1 MALEGWDWF
10 IKLAENENFTK
21 AADELQIS
29 QQTLSA
35 RLVSLERNLGA
46 KLVVRGTPISL
57 TSAGKVFL
65 LYARE
70 QRQAQQDMIRQIGEV
85 AGGGAGVLKV
95 GISHTRGSYLMPKVI
110 HRLSDELPAVTVK
123 LIEDT
128 NRNLLRS
135 AERGEVDVA
144 IARFEGTCPGVEVE
158 PIYKEEIVLAARADV
173 LSKAMGT
180 SPESAIEI
188 LKGEG
193 ISALKKCPFILGSV
207 DDISG
212 RVAYTELRNA
222 GIKPHVVATVAIC
235 PPCFPY
241 ALKGWERYSAQ
252 LICLII
258 LLWRAPICYASPF
271 LPSRATPSSWA
282 FPRVPNVGRWS
293 IPSVVFCW
301 RLRRKSNFAP
311 AK

>member
-110 HRLSDELPAVTVK
+110 HRLSEELPAVTVK
-123 LIEDT
+123 IPIVTFCAAPSAVRWMLPLLVS
-128 NRNLLRS
+128 RAHALAWKLNLYIRKKS
-135 AERGEVDVA
+135 SW
-144 IARFEGTCPGVEVE
+144 RFEPMCFRELWA
-158 PIYKEEIVLAARADV
+158 LAPNR
-173 LSKAMGT
+173 LS
-180 SPESAIEI
+180 I
-188 LKGEG
+188 
-193 ISALKKCPFILGSV
+193 F
-207 DDISG
+207 
-212 RVAYTELRNA
+212 
-222 GIKPHVVATVAIC
+222 
-235 PPCFPY
+235 
-241 ALKGWERYSAQ
+241 
-252 LICLII
+252 
-258 LLWRAPICYASPF
+258 
-271 LPSRATPSSWA
+271 
-282 FPRVPNVGRWS
+282 
-293 IPSVVFCW
+293 
-301 RLRRKSNFAP
+301 
-311 AK
+311 

>member
-46 KLVVRGTPISL
+46 KLVVRGTPLSL

-85 AGGGAGVLKV
+85 AGGGAGILKV

-110 HRLSDELPAVTVK
+110 HRLSEELPAVSVK

-144 IARFEGTCPGVEVE
+144 VARFEGACPGVEVE
-158 PIYKEEIVLAARADV
+158 SIYEEEIVLAVRADV

-180 SPESAIEI
+180 EPEAAAKTLSE
-188 LKGEG
+188 EG
-193 ISALKKCPFILGSV
+193 IGALKKCPFILGSV

-212 RVAYTELRNA
+212 RVAYSELRNA
-222 GIKPHVVATVAIC
+222 GIKPHVVATSGNMPTLLTLCAEGLGAVFC
-235 PPCFPY
+235 PTDMLDASPMVSGDLLRIPLSSQ
-241 ALKGWERYSAQ
+241 ARYTIELGIPMRSKRWQVVDAFRR
-252 LICLII
+252 I
-258 LLWRAPICYASPF
+258 LLEVTS
-271 LPSRATPSSWA
+271 
-282 FPRVPNVGRWS
+282 
-293 IPSVVFCW
+293 
-301 RLRRKSNFAP
+301 

>member
-95 GISHTRGSYLMPKVI
+95 GILPLVATTRGLMP
-110 HRLSDELPAVTVK
+110 A
-123 LIEDT
+123 
-128 NRNLLRS
+128 LRS
-135 AERGEVDVA
+135 SE
-144 IARFEGTCPGVEVE
+144 
-158 PIYKEEIVLAARADV
+158 
-173 LSKAMGT
+173 
-180 SPESAIEI
+180 
-188 LKGEG
+188 
-193 ISALKKCPFILGSV
+193 
-207 DDISG
+207 
-212 RVAYTELRNA
+212 
-222 GIKPHVVATVAIC
+222 
-235 PPCFPY
+235 
-241 ALKGWERYSAQ
+241 
-252 LICLII
+252 
-258 LLWRAPICYASPF
+258 
-271 LPSRATPSSWA
+271 
-282 FPRVPNVGRWS
+282 
-293 IPSVVFCW
+293 
-301 RLRRKSNFAP
+301 
-311 AK
+311 

>member
-21 AADELQIS
+21 AADELRIS

-35 RLVSLERNLGA
+35 RLVSPL
-46 KLVVRGTPISL
+46 SL

-85 AGGGAGVLKV
+85 AGGGAGILKV

-110 HRLSDELPAVTVK
+110 HRLSEELPAVSVK

-144 IARFEGTCPGVEVE
+144 VARFEGACPGVEVE
-158 PIYKEEIVLAARADV
+158 SIYEEEIVLAVRADV

-180 SPESAIEI
+180 EPEAAAKTLSE
-188 LKGEG
+188 EG
-193 ISALKKCPFILGSV
+193 IGALKKCPFILGSV

-212 RVAYTELRNA
+212 RVAYSELRNA
-222 GIKPHVVATVAIC
+222 GIKPHVVATSGNMPTLLTLCAEGLGAVFC
-235 PPCFPY
+235 PTDMLDASPMVSGDLLRIPLSSQARY
-241 ALKGWERYSAQ
+241 TIELGIPMRSERWQVVDAFRR
-252 LICLII
+252 I
-258 LLWRAPICYASPF
+258 LLEVTS
-271 LPSRATPSSWA
+271 
-282 FPRVPNVGRWS
+282 
-293 IPSVVFCW
+293 
-301 RLRRKSNFAP
+301 

>member
-46 KLVVRGTPISL
+46 KLVVRGTPLSL
-57 TSAGKVFL
+57 TSAGQVFL

-85 AGGGAGVLKV
+85 AGGGAGILKV
-95 GISHTRGSYLMPKVI
+95 GVSHTRGSYLMPKVI
-110 HRLSDELPAVTVK
+110 RRLTEVLPAVSVK

-135 AERGEVDVA
+135 AERGEVDVC
-144 IARFEGTCPGVEVE
+144 IARFEGACPGVEVE
-158 PIYKEEIVLAARADV
+158 SIYEEEIVLAVRADV
-173 LSKAMGT
+173 LTRATGLAPEEAVAML
-180 SPESAIEI
+180 SE
-188 LKGEG
+188 EG
-193 ISALKKCPFILGSV
+193 IGKLKKCPFILGSV

-212 RVAYTELRNA
+212 RVAYSELRNA
-222 GIKPHVVATVAIC
+222 GIKPHVVATSGNMPTLLSLCAEGLGAVFC
-235 PPCFPY
+235 PTDMLDASLLVTRDLLRIPLSSRSHYTIELGIPMRS
-241 ALKGWERYSAQ
+241 ERWQVVDVFRS
-252 LICLII
+252 I
-258 LLWRAPICYASPF
+258 LLEVTQR
-271 LPSRATPSSWA
+271 
-282 FPRVPNVGRWS
+282 G
-293 IPSVVFCW
+293 
-301 RLRRKSNFAP
+301 
-311 AK
+311 

>member
-46 KLVVRGTPISL
+46 KLVVRGTPLSL

-85 AGGGAGVLKV
+85 AGGGAGILKV
-95 GISHTRGSYLMPKVI
+95 GISHTRGSYLMSKVI
-110 HRLSDELPAVTVK
+110 HRLSEELPAVSVK

-135 AERGEVDVA
+135 GEVDVA
-144 IARFEGTCPGVEVE
+144 VARFEGTCPGVEVE
-158 PIYKEEIVLAARADV
+158 SIYEEEIVLAVRADV

-180 SPESAIEI
+180 EPEAAAKTLSE
-188 LKGEG
+188 EG
-193 ISALKKCPFILGSV
+193 IGALKKCPFILGSV

-212 RVAYTELRNA
+212 RVAYSELRNA
-222 GIKPHVVATVAIC
+222 GIKPHVVATSGNMPTLLTLCAEGLGAVFC
-235 PPCFPY
+235 PTDMLDASPMVSGDLLRIPLSSQARY
-241 ALKGWERYSAQ
+241 TIELGIPMRSERWQVVDAFRR
-252 LICLII
+252 I
-258 LLWRAPICYASPF
+258 LLEVTS
-271 LPSRATPSSWA
+271 
-282 FPRVPNVGRWS
+282 
-293 IPSVVFCW
+293 
-301 RLRRKSNFAP
+301 

>member
-70 QRQAQQDMIRQIGEV
+70 QCQAQQDMIRQIGEV

-110 HRLSDELPAVTVK
+110 HRLSEELPAVTVK
-123 LIEDT
+123 LIVGCAGRIGDS
-128 NRNLLRS
+128 LSAARS
-135 AERGEVDVA
+135 GMGACGCRHGVAGYGYGCRERGA
-144 IARFEGTCPGVEVE
+144 GARR
-158 PIYKEEIVLAARADV
+158 AASSR
-173 LSKAMGT
+173 
-180 SPESAIEI
+180 
-188 LKGEG
+188 
-193 ISALKKCPFILGSV
+193 
-207 DDISG
+207 
-212 RVAYTELRNA
+212 
-222 GIKPHVVATVAIC
+222 PHVVGGV
-235 PPCFPY
+235 
-241 ALKGWERYSAQ
+241 
-252 LICLII
+252 
-258 LLWRAPICYASPF
+258 
-271 LPSRATPSSWA
+271 
-282 FPRVPNVGRWS
+282 
-293 IPSVVFCW
+293 
-301 RLRRKSNFAP
+301 
-311 AK
+311 

>member
-110 HRLSDELPAVTVK
+110 HRLSEELPAVTVK

-128 NRNLLRS
+128 NRNFCAAPSAVRWMLPLLVSRAHALAWRLNLYIRKKS
-135 AERGEVDVA
+135 SW
-144 IARFEGTCPGVEVE
+144 RFEPMCFRELWA
-158 PIYKEEIVLAARADV
+158 LALNR
-173 LSKAMGT
+173 LS
-180 SPESAIEI
+180 I
-188 LKGEG
+188 
-193 ISALKKCPFILGSV
+193 F
-207 DDISG
+207 
-212 RVAYTELRNA
+212 
-222 GIKPHVVATVAIC
+222 
-235 PPCFPY
+235 
-241 ALKGWERYSAQ
+241 
-252 LICLII
+252 
-258 LLWRAPICYASPF
+258 
-271 LPSRATPSSWA
+271 
-282 FPRVPNVGRWS
+282 
-293 IPSVVFCW
+293 
-301 RLRRKSNFAP
+301 
-311 AK
+311 

>member
-46 KLVVRGTPISL
+46 KLVVRGTPLSL
-57 TSAGKVFL
+57 TSAGQVFL

-95 GISHTRGSYLMPKVI
+95 GVSHTRGSYLMPKVVR
-110 HRLSDELPAVTVK
+110 RLSEELPAVSVK
-123 LIEDT
+123 LVEDT

-135 AERGEVDVA
+135 AERGEVDVC
-144 IARFEGTCPGVEVE
+144 IVRFEGACPGVEVE
-158 PIYKEEIVLAARADV
+158 PIYEEEIVLAVRADV
-173 LSKAMGT
+173 LSKVMGT
-180 SPESAIEI
+180 DAKAAAATLASN
-188 LKGEG
+188 G
-193 ISALKKCPFILGSV
+193 IGALQKCPFILGSV

-212 RVAYTELRNA
+212 RVAYSELRNA
-222 GIKPHVVATVAIC
+222 GIKPHVVATSGNMPTLLTLCAEGLGAVFC
-235 PPCFPY
+235 PTDMLDASPMVSGDLLRIPLSSQSRY
-241 ALKGWERYSAQ
+241 TIELGIPMRSERWQVVDAFRR
-252 LICLII
+252 I
-258 LLWRAPICYASPF
+258 LLEVTS
-271 LPSRATPSSWA
+271 
-282 FPRVPNVGRWS
+282 
-293 IPSVVFCW
+293 
-301 RLRRKSNFAP
+301 

>member
-35 RLVSLERNLGA
+35 RLV
-46 KLVVRGTPISL
+46 SL

-110 HRLSDELPAVTVK
+110 HRLSEELPAVTVK

-158 PIYKEEIVLAARADV
+158 PIYKEEIVLAVRADV
-173 LSKAMGT
+173 LSGAMGT
-180 SPESAIEI
+180 SPESAIDI

-193 ISALKKCPFILGSV
+193 IGALKKCPFILGSV

-212 RVAYTELRNA
+212 RVAYSELRNA
-222 GIKPHVVATVAIC
+222 GIKPHVVATSGNMPTLLSLCSEGLGAVFC
-235 PPCFPY
+235 PTDMLDYSPMASPDLLRIPLSSQSSY
-241 ALKGWERYSAQ
+241 TIELGIPSRSERWQVVDSFRR
-252 LICLII
+252 I
-258 LLWRAPICYASPF
+258 LLEVTAE
-271 LPSRATPSSWA
+271 
-282 FPRVPNVGRWS
+282 
-293 IPSVVFCW
+293 
-301 RLRRKSNFAP
+301 K
-311 AK
+311 